1 MPREEAQLAHLVE
14 ALAGAKIAV
23 LGDVMLDRYVDGAV
37 DRISPEAPIP
47 ILAIAGESAVPG
59 GAGNVARNLAA
70 LGASCHLI
78 GLVGRDAEAG
88 LLSGLLA
95 QEANV
100 TCALVETLDRPTA
113 VKTRFMAGGH
123 QLLRTDRERIA
134 APDDAAGQALLTA
147 LDRAFAAGARVLVLS
162 DYGKGV
168 LSDAIIRAAIAKAK
182 AAGAQIVVDPKGRDY
197 ARYAGADF
205 VTPNRKELREATDL
219 PTDSDGAVEAA
230 CRSLIASAGIKAVL
244 ATRSEQGMTLVAGGA
259 GTLCHLPAKARE
271 VFDVAGAG
279 DTVVAALAAGLAVGV
294 EPELAARLANVAAGI
309 VVGKR
314 GTAVALPGEILAA
327 LETPGPAREAGKVL
341 DRPAAM
347 AQAERWRAQ
356 GLTIGFTNGCFD
368 ILHPGHVSL
377 LRQARAACDRLVV
390 AINTDASVSRLKG
403 PTRPIQQE
411 ANRAAVL
418 AALESVDC
426 VTLFGEDTPL
436 ELIRAI
442 RPDVLVKG
450 ADYTVD
456 TVVGA
461 SDVQSW
467 GGKVVLAQLVEGQS
481 TTAIAS
487 RMAKPA

>member
-1 MPREEAQLAHLVE
+1 MPREEALLAPLVE
-14 ALAGAKIAV
+14 ALAGAKVAV
-23 LGDVMLDRYVDGAV
+23 LGDVMLDRYVDGTV

-47 ILAIAGESAVPG
+47 VLAISGDFAVPG

-70 LGASCHLI
+70 LGAGCRLI
-78 GLVGRDAEAG
+78 GLVGRDAEAE
-88 LLSGLLA
+88 LLAGLLA
-95 QEANV
+95 REAGV
-100 TCALVETLDRPTA
+100 DCALIAAADRPTA

-123 QLLRTDRERIA
+123 QLLRTDREIIA
-134 APDDAAGQALLTA
+134 PPDAAGETALLAA
-147 LDRAFAAGARVLVLS
+147 LDDAFTEGASVLVLS

-168 LSDAIIRAAIAKAK
+168 LAPGVIAAALARAK
-182 AAGAQIVVDPKGRDY
+182 AADARVIVDPKGRDY
-197 ARYAGADF
+197 SRYAGADF

-219 PTDSDGAVEAA
+219 PTDSDAAVVAA
-230 CRSLIASAGIKAVL
+230 CVKLIGESGIGAVL
-244 ATRSEQGMTLVAGGA
+244 ATRSEQGMTLLTGVAVEP
-259 GTLCHLPAKARE
+259 CHLPAKARE

-279 DTVVAALAAGLAVGV
+279 DTVVAALAAGLAVGA

-327 LETPGPAREAGKVL
+327 LEEPGSARDAGKVM
-341 DRPAAM
+341 DREAARG
-347 AQAERWRAQ
+347 QAMRWRAQ
-356 GLTIGFTNGCFD
+356 GLKVGFTNGCFD
-368 ILHPGHVSL
+368 IVHPGHVSL

-403 PTRPIQQE
+403 PSRPIQSE
-411 ANRAAVL
+411 TNRAAVL

-442 RPDVLVKG
+442 QPDVLVKG
-450 ADYTVD
+450 ADYTVE

-461 SDVQSW
+461 EDVQSW
-467 GGKVVLAQLVEGQS
+467 GGRVVLAKLIEGQS

-487 RMAKPA
+487 KMARG